1 MITLLTQKRLH
12 QLREYLRIASKVL
25 NKNVLIDKPLA
36 YASPDIGVHIENYS
50 SRIECASSLVRFCIL
65 RYKIELPRIK
75 LNFFDM
81 KDAGSI
87 TVKNK
92 IWYIRLNRKYE
103 NSLVALTAIVSHEI
117 AHIILIDNKVE
128 LSPII
133 QNEELTDAITI
144 LGGFGLAQS
153 YIKNFQL
160 DNFTHKIG
168 YLSHEDVAF
177 FNRIKHL
184 ISSDRP
190 TKKFV
195 PIDIS
200 RVKKISCYCCKQ
212 VIKLPDKFGTFI
224 ITCPICQYK
233 KILSFTY
240 GTGVISNNIFIKIK
254 NNFVLWLQSSIDYA
268 NELINEI

>member
-1 MITLLTQKRLH
+1 MITLLTQKRQH
-12 QLREYLRIASKVL
+12 QLREYLRVASKVL
-25 NKNVLIDKPLA
+25 NKNVLIDKPLP
-36 YASPDIGVHIENYS
+36 YESPDIGVHIENYS

-65 RYKIELPRIK
+65 RYKIELPIIK

-103 NSLVALTAIVSHEI
+103 NSLEALTAIISHEI

-153 YIKNFQL
+153 YTKNFQL

-168 YLSHEDVAF
+168 YLSSEDVAF
-177 FNRIKHL
+177 FNHIKHL
-184 ISSDRP
+184 ISSDRLI
-190 TKKFV
+190 KKFV

-200 RVKKISCYCCKQ
+200 RVNKISCYCCKQ
-212 VIKLPDKFGTFI
+212 VIKLPDKYGTFI

-233 KILSFTY
+233 KQLIFTY
-240 GTGVISNNIFIKIK
+240 GTGVMSNNIIMKIK
-254 NNFVLWLQSSIDYA
+254 NKFVLWLQSSIDFM
-268 NELINEI
+268 NGVD